1 MRRNAQKIFTFSLL
15 IVQFVASLKAMGV
28 VNVECIEW
36 ENLIDKWLE
45 ICMKKTSLEVAEV
58 QKEWKIVL
66 RTHKNCFLSWPNR
79 IENEIVKF
87 GSAGDSQQYE
97 MTKNLINTEKE
108 KKIHRSAPETFQFF
122 IVAVFRPFRSIKSEI
137 FPWTFLHRTS
147 SFVLL

>member
-1 MRRNAQKIFTFSLL
+1 MRVHRMVFCIYESTAGIEVSDKSTNLRRNAQKIFTFSLL

-97 MTKNLINTEKE
+97 MTKNLINTEKKE
-108 KKIHRSAPETFQFF
+108 KNPQIRSGNFS
-122 IVAVFRPFRSIKSEI
+122 VFYCCC
-137 FPWTFLHRTS
+137 L
-147 SFVLL
+147 